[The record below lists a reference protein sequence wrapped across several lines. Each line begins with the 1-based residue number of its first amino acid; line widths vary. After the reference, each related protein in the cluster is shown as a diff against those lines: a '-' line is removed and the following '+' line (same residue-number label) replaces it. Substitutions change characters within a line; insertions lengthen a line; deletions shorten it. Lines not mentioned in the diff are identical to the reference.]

1 MKIWG
6 TILLLGLV
14 CSCMA
19 SEPKEKNQ
27 NVINQMVKNLKKVDL
42 QVAGIPESRVKKA
55 KQVLQNFYREANS
68 EDFVST
74 FIVDRQMAVKI
85 GVRQAMRSKSDKG
98 QRSSIPTEYKPFYE
112 QLLAIINGQLAS
124 VDDTKF
130 DEEELD

>member
-85 GVRQAMRSKSDKG
+85 GVRQAMRSKYDKR